1 MFVYVPAETLTL
13 TFIFFAA
20 NDLCF
25 GISMMFGCQRI
36 TYPKENN
43 IPLVTG
49 SAGAHETRIKRR
61 RHLDISA
68 VNMNKLRRCI
78 VLT

>member
-1 MFVYVPAETLTL
+1 MFVYVPAEPL
-13 TFIFFAA
+13 TFRFIVFAA

-25 GISMMFGCQRI
+25 GISIMFGCQRI
-36 TYPKENN
+36 TYPRENN